1 MSYERNNNGTLE
13 YTYTIGFWIKYNTPL
28 LFCIESLL
36 KLLYVNLS
44 C

>member
-1 MSYERNNNGTLE
+1 MSYERNSYSTLG
-13 YTYTIGFWIKYNTPL
+13 YTYTIGFWLKKNTPL

-36 KLLYVNLS
+36 KLLYIDLS